1 MRMITPIAIEENVYV
16 IGHMNCDGGASTFIT
31 MFLRARQIY
40 YMSSKMTTGIKLAF
54 GRLILLSDDEVVRI
68 HETSLKILQEI
79 GIKVLSK
86 KVQSLLGEKGAEVD
100 ASRSTVKIPSSL
112 VEEAIKK
119 APKEMTLCG
128 RNPKSDLKLPTT
140 DFPFVAPNGC
150 TTFMNDLETGEK
162 RMTKASDLRDFAI
175 LCDYLDGIDFFW
187 SVCVPT
193 EIRPSLQYI
202 RGFAIALNNIQKH
215 IQFHALS
222 AEEARWQIKL
232 ASAVVGDEEKLKR
245 RPIFSSV
252 NCPVAPLVFEKR
264 SSEAMVELA
273 KARIPVA
280 PMSMA
285 SSGVTAPATIAGTLA
300 IVNSENLGALVILE
314 CANPSAP
321 MIYTAESCPADM
333 RTGEFN
339 YSAPESILIG
349 AGVAQMARF
358 YGIPCYPT
366 GIGMDETPKDWE
378 ELIAFSQ
385 SLVFDALSRGDIS
398 SGLGSLENAE
408 VSSLEQVILDV
419 EAWKYARAYLRSFR
433 VDEETLG
440 FEAISEVGPGGNFL
454 GLKHTLKHFQQE
466 IWLKKEASILEPS
479 TAGSL
484 VERANEKVRQILA
497 THVPLPLEEEVQR
510 EINQILRNCE
520 KEMLQAD
527 KKE

>member
-1 MRMITPIAIEENVYV
+1 MWTSRI
-16 IGHMNCDGGASTFIT
+16 S
-31 MFLRARQIY
+31 
-40 YMSSKMTTGIKLAF
+40 TGINLAF
-54 GRLILLSDDEVVRI
+54 GYLNVLSDDEIARV

-79 GIKVLSK
+79 GIKVPSK
-86 KVQSLLGEKGAEVD
+86 RVQSLLAENGAEVD
-100 ASRSTVKIPSSL
+100 ASRLNVKIPSSL
-112 VEEAIKK
+112 VEQAIKK
-119 APKEMTLCG
+119 APKEMVLCG
-128 RNPKSDLKLPTT
+128 RDERFDLALPTT
-140 DFPFVAPNGC
+140 DLPFVAPNGC
-150 TTFMNDLETGEK
+150 TDFMNDLETGEK
-162 RMTKASDLRDFAI
+162 RMTTSSDLRDFAI
-175 LCDYLDGIDFFW
+175 LCDYLDGVDFFW

-193 EIRPSLQYI
+193 EIQPPLQYI
-202 RGFAIALNNIQKH
+202 HGFALVLNNIQKH

-222 AEEARWQIKL
+222 AEEAKWQIKL
-232 ASAVVGDEEKLKR
+232 ASAVVGDEEKLRR

-264 SSEAMVELA
+264 SSEAMIELA
-273 KARIPVA
+273 RAGIPVA

-339 YSAPESILIG
+339 YSAPETILIG

-378 ELIAFSQ
+378 ELIDFSQ
-385 SLVFDALSRGDIS
+385 SLVFDALSRGDIT
-398 SGLGSLENAE
+398 SGFGSLENAE
-408 VSSLEQVILDV
+408 VSSLEQVVLDV
-419 EAWKYARAYLRSFR
+419 EAWTHARAYLRSFR

-440 FEAISEVGPGGNFL
+440 FDAISEAGPGGNFL

-466 IWLKKEASILEPS
+466 IWLEKEATVLEPS
-479 TAGSL
+479 TTGSL
-484 VERANEKVRQILA
+484 VKRAKEKVKQILS
-497 THVPLPLEEEVQR
+497 THVPPQLDGKIQK
-510 EINQILRNCE
+510 EISQILRACE
-520 KEMLQAD
+520 KEML
-527 KKE
+527 

>member
-1 MRMITPIAIEENVYV
+1 
-16 IGHMNCDGGASTFIT
+16 
-31 MFLRARQIY
+31 
-40 YMSSKMTTGIKLAF
+40 MTTGISLAL
-54 GRLILLSDDEVVRI
+54 GRLILLSDDEIVRV

-86 KVQSLLGEKGAEVD
+86 KVQSLLAENGAEVD

-119 APKEMTLCG
+119 APKEMVLCG
-128 RNPKSDLKLPTT
+128 RNPKFDLKLPST

-150 TTFMNDLETGEK
+150 TAFMNDLETGEK
-162 RMTKASDLRDFAI
+162 RMTKISDLKDFAV
-175 LCDYLDGIDFFW
+175 LCDYLNGVDFFW
-187 SVCVPT
+187 PVCVPT
-193 EIRPSLQYI
+193 EIPSPLQYV
-202 RGFAIALNNIQKH
+202 RGFAVALNNIQKH

-222 AEEARWQIKL
+222 EEEARRQIRL

-245 RPIFSSV
+245 RPVFSSV
-252 NCPVAPLVFEKR
+252 NCPVAPLVFEKG

-273 KARIPVA
+273 RAGIPVV

-285 SSGVTAPATIAGTLA
+285 SSGVTAPATIAGTLV

-314 CANPSAP
+314 CANPRAP

-339 YSAPESILIG
+339 YSASESVLIG

-366 GIGMDETPKDWE
+366 GTGMDQTPKNWE
-378 ELIAFSQ
+378 ELIASSQ
-385 SLVFDALSRGDIS
+385 SLVLGALCRGDIS

-408 VSSLEQVILDV
+408 VSSLEQLVLDV
-419 EAWKYARAYLRSFR
+419 EAWKQARAYLRSFR

-454 GLKHTLKHFQQE
+454 GLKHTLKHFQRE
-466 IWLKKEASILEPS
+466 IWPKREATILEPS
-479 TAGSL
+479 TTRSL
-484 VERANEKVRQILA
+484 VKRAKEKVRQILS
-497 THVPLPLEEEVQR
+497 THVPSQLEEGAQR
-510 EINQILRNCE
+510 EISQILRNCE
-520 KEMLQAD
+520 KEML
-527 KKE
+527 